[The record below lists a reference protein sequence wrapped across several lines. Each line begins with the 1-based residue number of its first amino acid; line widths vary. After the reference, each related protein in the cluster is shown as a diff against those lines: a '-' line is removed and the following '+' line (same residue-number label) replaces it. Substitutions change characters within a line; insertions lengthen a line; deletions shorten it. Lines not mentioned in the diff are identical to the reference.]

1 MHVHNIILYLHLS
14 FHRSTYH
21 LLQSYDVACIRRQE
35 KENRQKRT
43 LVKNHLLLREKLDVD
58 AILPHLDANELLTV
72 DDRDLLM
79 NITRIQSEKINYLIH
94 VLPKKSYGWFDKFLD
109 CLDKSTCGT
118 GHVDIKQAL
127 SITYDI
133 LSEEDYT
140 DYKLPN
146 I

>member
-1 MHVHNIILYLHLS
+1 M
-14 FHRSTYH
+14 
-21 LLQSYDVACIRRQE
+21 ACIRRQE
-35 KENRQKRT
+35 KENRQKIT

-79 NITRIQSEKINYLIH
+79 NITWIQSEKINYLIR

-133 LSEEDYT
+133 LITSNLIYNSCM
-140 DYKLPN
+140 YISIIQNMHSYVYLWLYG
-146 I
+146 